1 MTDTDECEKTR
12 AERIEEA
19 REEFLRGEQ
28 RDDRLLMVFLATTLF
43 ISLVA
48 YAIQSGM
55 TLADFPFV
63 PTGPL
68 IPWWWF
74 A

>member
-12 AERIEEA
+12 EERIEEA

-28 RDDRLLMVFLATTLF
+28 RDDQLLMAFLATMLF

-55 TLADFPFV
+55 TLADLQLV

-74 A
+74 F